1 MQMSKPDPRWA
12 AMRMT
17 EVGAAS
23 TDGAIAVLPVGATEQ
38 HGPHL
43 ATGTDTLLAE
53 REHLNAAREELKG
66 RFDVLISDIGMPD
79 ADGYELIR
87 RIRELPDG
95 RNVPAAALTALA
107 RSEDRMRALTA
118 GFQTHLA
125 KPIAPGELVAV
136 VRSLAALR
144 R

>member
-1 MQMSKPDPRWA
+1 LDVIKRILSTRNATVQTADTVDDALTSFRSFSPD
-12 AMRMT
+12 
-17 EVGAAS
+17 V
-23 TDGAIAVLPVGATEQ
+23 IL
-38 HGPHL
+38 
-43 ATGTDTLLAE
+43 
-53 REHLNAAREELKG
+53 
-66 RFDVLISDIGMPD
+66 SDIGMPD

-87 RIRELPDG
+87 RIRELPEG

-107 RSEDRMRALTA
+107 RSEDRLRALTA